1 MKLVY
6 FAWVREKI
14 GTAEEKIEL
23 PETVTN
29 VSELFEFLKNSDEKY
44 ASAFANE
51 AIINVAIDH
60 EQVSYDTA
68 IIGAHEIA
76 FFPPMTGG

>member
-14 GTAEEKIEL
+14 GAAEENIEL
-23 PETVTN
+23 PEAVKDI
-29 VSELFEFLKNSDEKY
+29 SELFSFLKNSDEKY
-44 ASAFANE
+44 AAAFENQ

-60 EQVSYDTA
+60 EQVSHDTVIA
-68 IIGAHEIA
+68 GAKEIA